1 MPKTIATIGIAG
13 LGRMGHP
20 MATRLVDAGY
30 DVFGF
35 DAAGT
40 TERLPDGAT
49 AADSIPDLAARSDIL
64 LLSVPSGDN
73 SLTVCREIAAA
84 SERRTDT
91 VIDLSTIGINAAREC
106 AELLSVHGVSYVDAP
121 VSGGVAGAIHGTLT
135 MMVGAPEPVFDQL
148 QPILGTLSSKCFRVG
163 DDAGHG
169 QAMKLLNN
177 YASAAALA
185 ATCEAAVFGAR
196 MGLDLETIVQVVGAS
211 TGRSA
216 AIEDKF
222 PKSIVP
228 RTYDFGFA
236 ASLMTKDV
244 KLYLENA
251 SAAGVSHE
259 LARAT
264 TDVWQRFLDHHPDAD
279 FTYIHKYF
287 EDGGI

>member
-1 MPKTIATIGIAG
+1 MPNTIATIGIAG

-20 MATRLVDAGY
+20 MASRLVDAGY

-35 DAAGT
+35 DPAGT
-40 TERLPDGAT
+40 PERLPEGAT
-49 AADSIPDLAARSDIL
+49 AADSIPDLAARSDIV

-73 SLTVCREIAAA
+73 SLTVCREIAGAG
-84 SERRTDT
+84 ERRTDT

-106 AELLSVHGVSYVDAP
+106 AELLSGHGISYVDAP

-135 MMVGAPEPVFDQL
+135 MMVGAPESLFDQL
-148 QPILGTLSSKCFRVG
+148 QPALETLSNKCFRVG

-264 TDVWQRFLDHHPDAD
+264 TDVWQRFLDQHPDAD
-279 FTYIHKYF
+279 FTYIHKYI
-287 EDGGI
+287 EDGGN